1 MKSGFTS
8 RPTLGDNLSTESTH
22 HNSPTYPRP
31 PLDPAFDPKDTARLH
46 IPKASL
52 STRVFET
59 LPDSYL
65 PSISEELSDEDHALA
80 YLSSAAGFLRR
91 QTGTLDSLE
100 GSLGTERAQ
109 LESRE
114 SALDAKLDSLEQ
126 CQRVYVA
133 STELAKD
140 QLLRSRAML
149 QTAAQSE
156 ARGTVQLNTLKASN
170 RTLAKAKNTLAT
182 NADSFEAFYK
192 QFKEEKA
199 AFLEELRQFNKEKEQ
214 LTTANQQ
221 MQQNQAEVDKK
232 LHLISTRL
240 QEISTIRSDFN
251 SKYTQKKRN
260 LADREASIQARE
272 QDLVRRRSDM
282 EVLWSQYESD
292 WKRREEQMKAREAEL
307 QRKIANCD
315 ELLGLKE
322 ELDRDKEGVRRREQ
336 GLLGELRRKEAEL
349 ERRERQ
355 LEDLSEDLAAQRQM
369 LATQAPY
376 SPPGGSTRW
385 EQAEMQREDVL
396 SAGLRLEQFETWLV
410 TREETLHEIDA
421 NLNRERLEIDS
432 TARMLES
439 LHHDLEL
446 AKSQVAAQR
455 ETTQRDQQTL
465 EREKSKVETIC
476 RELERQR
483 GELESKEK
491 ALESASR
498 RLKERERL
506 VEVAEKGL
514 RRRESPLEAPL
525 AATVDTS
532 RLEELRCKRQEL
544 RQSRDKSPEG
554 KWLDTEA
561 SRAEL
566 RRINQ
571 MLQESYLTPRGVMT
585 PISPEISPE
594 QH

>member
-1 MKSGFTS
+1 M
-8 RPTLGDNLSTESTH
+8 
-22 HNSPTYPRP
+22 
-31 PLDPAFDPKDTARLH
+31 DPSFDPKDTARLH
-46 IPKASL
+46 IPKSSL

-59 LPDSYL
+59 LPESNL

-80 YLSSAAGFLRR
+80 YLSSAAGFVRR
-91 QTGTLDSLE
+91 QAGTLDSLE
-100 GSLGTERAQ
+100 DSLGTERAQ
-109 LESRE
+109 LESQE
-114 SALDAKLDSLEQ
+114 SAIDAKLDSLEQ

-156 ARGTVQLNTLKASN
+156 AKGTMQLTTLKASN
-170 RTLAKAKNTLAT
+170 RTLVKAKNTLAT
-182 NADSFEAFYK
+182 NGDSFEAFYK
-192 QFKEEKA
+192 QFKEERA

-214 LTTANQQ
+214 IMAANQL
-221 MQQNQAEVDKK
+221 MQQNQTEVDKK

-240 QEISTIRSDFN
+240 QEISTLRADFN
-251 SKYTQKKRN
+251 TKYSQKKRS

-272 QDLVRRRSDM
+272 QDLVRRRNDM
-282 EVLWSQYESD
+282 ETLWSQYETD
-292 WKRREEQMKAREAEL
+292 WKRREDQMRTREGEL
-307 QRKIANCD
+307 HRKIANCD

-322 ELDRDKEGVRRREQ
+322 ELDREKEEMRIREQ
-336 GLLGELRRKEAEL
+336 GIIGELRRKEAEL

-355 LEDLSEDLAAQRQM
+355 LEELSDELAGQRR
-369 LATQAPY
+369 LIATETPFSTQ
-376 SPPGGSTRW
+376 GGSTRW
-385 EQAEMQREDVL
+385 EQTEMLREDVL
-396 SAGLRLEQFETWLV
+396 SAALRLDQFESWLV
-410 TREETLHEIDA
+410 NREETLHEIDA

-432 TARMLES
+432 TARMLEN
-439 LHHDLEL
+439 LHHDLEV

-455 ETTQRDQQTL
+455 ETTQREQQTL
-465 EREKSKVETIC
+465 ERERGKVETIC

-491 ALESASR
+491 ALETATR
-498 RLKERERL
+498 RLKDRERV
-506 VEVAEKGL
+506 VEIAEKGL
-514 RRRESPLEAPL
+514 RKRESPLEAPL
-525 AATVDTS
+525 ASTIDTS

-544 RQSRDKSPEG
+544 HQSREKSPEG
-554 KWLDTEA
+554 KWLDTDA

-585 PISPEISPE
+585 PISPEVSPE
-594 QH
+594 QR